1 MVNIAVKRVY
11 DEPDKQ
17 DGARVLVDKIWPRG
31 IRKNQLAMDAWYKEI
46 APSTE
51 LRKWFHH
58 DPEKW
63 RDFRNRYL
71 GELKQSREMA
81 DKLLHEQK
89 HGKLTLLYAAKDE
102 SHNHALVLQE
112 YLEKLDH
119 DQKH

>member
-1 MVNIAVKRVY
+1 MVNIALKRVY
-11 DEPDKQ
+11 DEPGKQ
-17 DGARVLVDKIWPRG
+17 DGTRVLVDKIWPRG
-31 IRKNQLAMDAWYKEI
+31 IRKNQLVMDAWYKEL

-63 RDFRNRYL
+63 RDFKNRYL
-71 GELKQSREMA
+71 GELKQSRELA
-81 DKLLHEQK
+81 EELLREQK

-102 SHNHALVLQE
+102 SHNHALVLRE

-119 DQKH
+119 GTKH

>member
-1 MVNIAVKRVY
+1 MVNIAIKRVY
-11 DEPDKQ
+11 DEPGKQ

-71 GELKQSREMA
+71 GELKQSRELA
-81 DKLLHEQK
+81 DKLLLEQK
-89 HGKLTLLYAAKDE
+89 HGKLTLLYAARDE
-102 SHNHALVLQE
+102 SHNHALVLRE

-119 DQKH
+119 GQKH

>member
-1 MVNIAVKRVY
+1 MVNIALKRVY
-11 DEPDKQ
+11 DEPGKQ
-17 DGARVLVDKIWPRG
+17 DGTRVLVDKIWPRG

-63 RDFRNRYL
+63 RDFKNRYL
-71 GELKQSREMA
+71 GELKQSRELA
-81 DKLLHEQK
+81 EELLREQK

-102 SHNHALVLQE
+102 SHNHALVLRE

-119 DQKH
+119 GTKH